1 VIGQSVNRMNPR
13 SGGRAIGNQ
22 RQQGYILLT
31 LMLVV
36 ALMVITMA
44 AVLPSITTQIRR
56 DREQEL
62 IHRGAQYAR
71 AIKRYYKKFGN
82 YPVTLDRLNSTNN
95 IRFLRKRYKD
105 PITGQDFRLLRYGDV
120 QLSLGQ
126 GGFQANVVGGAQA
139 GSGLNA
145 PQAQSSSPFSSPFG
159 SSAQGAQSSSPFSS
173 PSASSSQSP
182 FAPGASPAGASQQ
195 GPGGAAMAPAAAGGA
210 PSAGAGSTPQDTSQG
225 AAPAQNSPGSSPG
238 TSSSA
243 GSASTSPSSQGGA
256 QGQTF
261 GGGGIIGVASTSPKK
276 SFHVFNNKDH
286 YKDWAFVYDPGSDR
300 GNLITGPYN
309 GPPTFGTGTGQIP
322 GAQTPGQMQ
331 PGSSGSGSTPQTP
344 SSSPFSQSPST
355 SPFSQSPSAQ
365 P

>member
-1 VIGQSVNRMNPR
+1 
-13 SGGRAIGNQ
+13 
-22 RQQGYILLT
+22 
-31 LMLVV
+31 
-36 ALMVITMA
+36 MA

-82 YPVTLDRLNSTNN
+82 YPVTLDQLNSTNN
-95 IRFLRKRYKD
+95 VRFLRKRYKD
-105 PITGQDFRLLRYGDV
+105 PITGQDFRLLHYGDV

-126 GGFQANVVGGAQA
+126 GGFQANVLGGAQA

-145 PQAQSSSPFSSPFG
+145 PQAQSSSPFSSLFG
-159 SSAQGAQSSSPFSS
+159 SSPQGSQSSTPFAS
-173 PSASSSQSP
+173 PSASASQSPSSTSSP
-182 FAPGASPAGASQQ
+182 FAPGAPPASAGQQ
-195 GPGGAAMAPAAAGGA
+195 GPGAAAMAPAAASGA
-210 PSAGAGSTPQDTSQG
+210 PSAGAGATPQDTSQG
-225 AAPAQNSPGSSPG
+225 AAPAQNPQGSSSG
-238 TSSSA
+238 TSSSPGSTGTGA
-243 GSASTSPSSQGGA
+243 SASGGA
-256 QGQTF
+256 QTQTQTF

-286 YKDWAFVYDPGSDR
+286 YKDWAFVYDPSSDR

-309 GPPTFGTGTGQIP
+309 GPPTFGTGAGQIP

-331 PGSSGSGSTPQTP
+331 PGSSGSGPTTQTP

-355 SPFSQSPSAQ
+355 SPFSQSPSTQ